1 MKTLNIALQ
10 KIENFLVFTNELNR
24 NLLFIVSPPQL
35 GRLYWY
41 LHFIS
46 YSYLLKQFDLQ
57 SN

>member
-1 MKTLNIALQ
+1 MKTLNAAFQ

-24 NLLFIVSPPQL
+24 NLLFIVKPPQL

-41 LHFIS
+41 LHFILK

-57 SN
+57 